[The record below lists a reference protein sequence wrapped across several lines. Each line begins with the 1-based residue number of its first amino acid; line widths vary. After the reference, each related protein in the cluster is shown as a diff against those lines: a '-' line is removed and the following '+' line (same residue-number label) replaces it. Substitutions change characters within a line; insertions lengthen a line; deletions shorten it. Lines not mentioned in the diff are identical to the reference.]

1 MTDGFK
7 PPMPGGLRGRYRGH
21 TAPVHSYIVCGPSGR
36 VLSEDDSQLHLW
48 DGETGA
54 CLAIYPAQDYYL
66 TSTDG
71 SWLVTGKIED
81 YGNSQEEYLW
91 VYHIGTKAPVS
102 APDQA
107 AIVSSAICDGI
118 ECWFSGDCQE
128 LWTDGELG
136 HSEGHKRRQYKLR
149 VRDGQVSIEL
159 IATHEPG
166 KILGEM
172 DGVNSLLPQET

>member
-1 MTDGFK
+1 MTAGFIV
-7 PPMPGGLRGRYRGH
+7 PLGDDLQARYEGH
-21 TAPVHSYIVCGPSGR
+21 QAPVHSYIACHSNGCIV
-36 VLSEDDSQLHLW
+36 SEDDSQLHLW
-48 DGETGA
+48 DRETGA
-54 CLAIYPAQDYYL
+54 CLARYPAQDYYL
-66 TSTDG
+66 ASADG

-81 YGNSQEEYLW
+81 YGNSQEEYIW

-102 APDQA
+102 TPDQA
-107 AIVSSAICDGI
+107 AIVSSTICDGI

-136 HSEGHKRRQYKLR
+136 HSEGHKRRQYKLA
-149 VRDGQVSIEL
+149 VRDGHVSIEL